1 MVCPF
6 GRLDIW
12 SGYRPLLSARR
23 SVVCGVLLGIL
34 SVVSCGNPQ
43 EEGAAVLV
51 GGARTVVE
59 STKQTAFHDV
69 QSDLRDAGHLD
80 GGEHIFFHN
89 GYVDLSCVQV
99 ITSRVLPQIHDQ
111 GEGCPSIAVKSAAG
125 FDMVIAYRDGSCPQP
140 PALVVENIGGAYRL
154 RVDTGGNRGICDAG
168 EEYKAIGIN
177 FK

>member
-1 MVCPF
+1 MACPF
-6 GRLDIW
+6 GRLDIR
-12 SGYRPLLSARR
+12 SGYRLLQSARR

-34 SVVSCGNPQ
+34 SVVGCGNPQ
-43 EEGAAVLV
+43 EERAAVLV

-69 QSDLRDAGHLD
+69 QSELRDAGHLD
-80 GGEHIFFHN
+80 GGEHIFFHD
-89 GYVDLSCVQV
+89 GYVDLPCVQV
-99 ITSRVLPQIHDQ
+99 ITARVRPQIRDQ
-111 GEGCPSIAVKSAAG
+111 GEGCPSIVVESASE

-140 PALVVENIGGAYRL
+140 PALVVEDTGGAFRL
-154 RVDTGGNRGICDAG
+154 RVDTGGDRGICESG